1 MGTYN
6 FEVKLEPEEDGR
18 WSAWLASYP
27 ACGVWGDTKHE
38 ALEALADMS
47 LVFLGVMADAG
58 EPVYAD
64 SVEPRSDYG
73 AMSAGLVNL
82 GGAVLDVTASVS
94 NDLIRIPALV

>member
-6 FEVKLEPEEDGR
+6 FEIHLEPEQDGR

-27 ACGVWGDTKHE
+27 ACGAWGDTKDE

-58 EPVYAD
+58 ESVYAD

-73 AMSAGLVNL
+73 VIGAGLVNL
-82 GGAVLDVTASVS
+82 GGAVLDGMASVS
-94 NDLIRIPALV
+94 NDLIRIPVPA